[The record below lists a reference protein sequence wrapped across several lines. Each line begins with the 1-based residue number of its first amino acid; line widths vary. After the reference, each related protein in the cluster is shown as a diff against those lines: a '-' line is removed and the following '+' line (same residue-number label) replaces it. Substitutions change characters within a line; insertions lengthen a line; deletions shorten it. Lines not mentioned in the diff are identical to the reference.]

1 MKKFAALN
9 LIFLFT
15 TFLFSSGKES
25 DSLKVYE
32 AIINPVLEAKCVSCH
47 GAEKDKGK
55 LRMHTKESLVK
66 GGRGAGD
73 AIIVKGEVEES
84 ELIFRITLPK
94 DDEEAMPPLEDEAH
108 YNPVTEQELSVLK

>member
-1 MKKFAALN
+1 MIIKSKPIPNTFMTKFAALN

-66 GGRGAGD
+66 G
-73 AIIVKGEVEES
+73 
-84 ELIFRITLPK
+84 
-94 DDEEAMPPLEDEAH
+94 
-108 YNPVTEQELSVLK
+108 